1 MTRKKKPILEYEETV
16 RNDIL
21 VRLHEDDKEF
31 KQELYL
37 WCAKNGLNVHQ
48 KRDEFALMNRILIP
62 AYMRGILAKSFK
74 LVEFE
79 ED

>member
-1 MTRKKKPILEYEETV
+1 MTKKKKPILEYELTV

-31 KQELYL
+31 KQDLYR
-37 WCAKNGLNVHQ
+37 WCALNGLDIHD

-62 AYMRGILAKSFK
+62 AYMRAILEESFT
-74 LVEFE
+74 LEAME
-79 ED
+79 

>member
-1 MTRKKKPILEYEETV
+1 MTV

-37 WCAKNGLNVHQ
+37 WCAKNGLSVHQ

-62 AYMRGILAKSFK
+62 AYMRELLARSFK
-74 LVEFE
+74 LVEM